1 MQFKRTN
8 IEYSGRDKYGIAG
21 NGTKFRKKSAIY
33 GNMTHSAG
41 VGGGFGPM
49 PATGSTTGW
58 TGPVVVDVDILT
70 PISNIPATALTAVG
84 YYVEVPIN
92 GFADNED
99 TQVWVGTFS
108 GTSADNFG
116 ISGCITGLSVTQ
128 IIDNGTEEPKVK
140 LKFTNELT
148 QDSGELRIP
157 VYVNHSTYME
167 AWSATSVNWSD
178 MNVKQKVTPKVVTYS
193 WNIKSAGG
201 GTGYVLDLTN
211 ENTSVNCDSGGT
223 IYQSSIEALACTAV
237 MYYNATVFTGATF
250 SISLSD
256 TGATG
261 VSINSSTGVLTFS
274 NSFAFTGQTLAI
286 LVTATVDGT
295 VEGQKTMTINK
306 NFPSQNGDPAVSH
319 WLVTSVNAVV
329 VDVASACTPGSFTVT
344 AMKQVGDNAPQVDN
358 DVNIFWGYSPG
369 QVNPTTKLIYNPA
382 TINTDDDVDYYVF
395 ALRQGNTT
403 GGTIYAQQTVPL
415 IREGSGPTI
424 RGPIRWTSSLA
435 RRFSNG
441 TGPQLSDREFIDV
454 VRYGVHT
461 YRCTTSYTQTSGS
474 TWSSVSENW
483 TLDDSYNFI
492 ASQVDLAQNEA
503 IYIRPDNMIE
513 FHNSQDGVVG
523 RLTTSTMFYG
533 ASSYQNAPIKITN
546 AGNIYGTNINSTNVT
561 ATGTIEGVTIKKNTG
576 HQKNMIAMF
585 APYEMSI
592 NFVHDDADKDD
603 FIQEI
608 DGTWYVNGNAIVE
621 AEVFQYLRL
630 VDSDDEFHTDIVGN
644 YILSNSSEPSEDEEY
659 MLTGVVASD
668 IVRQSNIIYITI

>member
-8 IEYSGRDKYGIAG
+8 IEYNGRDKYGIYG
-21 NGTKFRKKSAIY
+21 NGTKFRKKSSIY
-33 GNMTHSAG
+33 GNMTHAGG
-41 VGGGFGPM
+41 VGGGIGPM
-49 PATGSTTGW
+49 PVNPNTGW
-58 TGPVVVDVDILT
+58 THQYELDVDVAR
-70 PISNIPATALTAVG
+70 PISNIPAAELSQVG
-84 YYVEVPIN
+84 YTVQVPIT
-92 GFADNED
+92 GFADNEE
-99 TQVWVGTFS
+99 TEVWVGTLN
-108 GTSADNFG
+108 GTAANNFG
-116 ISGCITGLSVTQ
+116 ISGCTTGLSATSITDQ
-128 IIDNGTEEPKVK
+128 GTIEPKLN
-140 LKFTNELT
+140 LKFTNEIT

-157 VYVNHSTYME
+157 IYINSSPYLQV
-167 AWSATSVNWSD
+167 WSATSEDWTSMSN
-178 MNVKQKVTPKVVTYS
+178 KQKVTPKVVTYS

-201 GTGYVLDLTN
+201 GTGYILDLTN

-274 NSFAFTGQTLAI
+274 NSFAFTGHTLAI

-295 VEGQKTMTINK
+295 IEGQKTMTINK
-306 NFPSQNGDPAVSH
+306 NFPSANGDPAVSH
-319 WLVTSVNAVV
+319 WIKVSSNAIV
-329 VDVASACTPGSFTVT
+329 VDISSACTPASFTAT
-344 AMKQVGDNAPQVDN
+344 AMKQVGDNAPVVDT
-358 DVNIFWGYSPG
+358 DVNIFFGYSPG
-369 QVNPTTKLIYNPA
+369 QLNPTRRLIYNPA
-382 TINTDDDVDYYVF
+382 TINCDYEVDYYIF
-395 ALRQGNTT
+395 ALRQENTS

-435 RRFSNG
+435 RRFCNG
-441 TGPQLSDREFIDV
+441 VGPQAGDREFIDV

-461 YRCTTSYTQTSGS
+461 YRCTTSYTQTTGS

-503 IYIRPDNMIE
+503 IYIRPTNMIE
-513 FHNSQDGVVG
+513 FLNSQDSVVG
-523 RLTTSTMFYG
+523 RINTTTMFYG
-533 ASSYQNAPIKITN
+533 ASSYQNAPIKMTN

-561 ATGTIEGVTIKKNTG
+561 ATGTIEGVTIKKSTG

-621 AEVFQYLRL
+621 SDVFQYLRL
-630 VDSDDEFHTDIVGN
+630 VDREDEFHTDIVGN
-644 YILSNSSEPSEDEEY
+644 YILSNSSEPSEEEEY

-668 IVRQSNIIYITI
+668 IVREPNIIYITI